1 MTYRMVVDSIVR
13 ETSLSAG
20 DVSNAIISLAAVMRD
35 ALHMGMGVDLG
46 ELGSFRLVVPPR
58 MMDSEEEVTVE
69 SLKKPRIVYTPR
81 KDMRD
86 AAGEVELHVAKK
98 KRIGQ
103 RTPAPQGRTGRPPI
117 PGRHSCR
124 RTMNA
129 GGTGDCE
136 KK

>member
-1 MTYRMVVDSIVR
+1 MIEFDVKSKTQPVGKRKGKKVYFAYPKPQQYMTYRMVVDSIVR

-98 KRIGQ
+98 KG
-103 RTPAPQGRTGRPPI
+103 
-117 PGRHSCR
+117 
-124 RTMNA
+124 
-129 GGTGDCE
+129 
-136 KK
+136 